1 MPIIS
6 WTSFYLVYALCR
18 RRHQHHHHHHRKP
31 DNRRQRPSMR
41 NCRTLLNLPCPY
53 QRVPCALARTCLG
66 CLLLTS
72 RILPC
77 DSVVAVKSMLGGCAL
92 CRCQKNGPG
101 QRLLTVVLLLD
112 LEQQRLHPAMPGVQQ
127 DISPR
132 SFGVQGSNDH
142 DQHPDIPT
150 VAVFPT
156 AAGFLT
162 LSLYDHHHD

>member
-1 MPIIS
+1 MS
-6 WTSFYLVYALCR
+6 
-18 RRHQHHHHHHRKP
+18 
-31 DNRRQRPSMR
+31 
-41 NCRTLLNLPCPY
+41 LPAGSVRFSPY
-53 QRVPCALARTCLG
+53 MLG
-66 CLLLTS
+66 M
-72 RILPC
+72 
-77 DSVVAVKSMLGGCAL
+77 SVVDFVDLAL
-92 CRCQKNGPG
+92 RLRCSEEHAWRLCIMPLLKNGPG

-112 LEQQRLHPAMPGVQQ
+112 LEQQRLHPAMPEVQQ